1 MAKNILAIGTFTGFD
16 KTTND
21 IIVKSESLTTAGL
34 DLALTLEEVRGGIS
48 NPIQGYLPHSS
59 GFSINLED
67 CLFDLNYMALN
78 CGGDI
83 TTTANVMTSET
94 LTTTVANKIT
104 VTSTP
109 VAMAGNTAI
118 VGWYKLTSDTTD
130 SWTTIT
136 FSGKDASVSG
146 LSIGTSVCV
155 KYFHSNASAREFSVS
170 SAFVPKIIRGL
181 VTYTLYA
188 TSQSGSGQSKV
199 GELQFEI
206 PNCQFVGAQ
215 SFSISSS
222 GASTSPIGINAMV
235 TYTGSCNGV
244 GYYALAKEVITNK
257 DPLANVVKIAVM
269 DGDIDLSASYTTETI
284 QIFGQYNDGTAI
296 SKLNNSLFS
305 FSSGTVGTCTVG
317 ATTGI
322 VTRVAAGT
330 SVISITCPTKT
341 SLETNC
347 VVTCV

>member
-34 DLALTLEEVRGGIS
+34 DLALTMEEIRGGIA
-48 NPIQGYLPHSS
+48 NPVQGYLPHSS

-83 TTTANVMTSET
+83 TSTASVITSET
-94 LTTTVANKIT
+94 ITTTVVNKIT
-104 VTSTP
+104 VTNTP
-109 VAMAGNTAI
+109 VAMSGNTAI
-118 VGWYKLTSDTTD
+118 VGWYKKTTD
-130 SWTTIT
+130 TDDAWTTIT
-136 FSGKDASVSG
+136 FVGKDATVSG
-146 LSIGTSVCV
+146 LAIGTGVCV
-155 KYFHSNASAREFSVS
+155 KYFYSNTSARQFTVS

-188 TSQSGSGQSKV
+188 TSQSGSGQSKI

-215 SFSISSS
+215 SYSISAS
-222 GASTSPIGINAMV
+222 GASTTPIGINALV
-235 TYTGSCNGV
+235 TYTGSCNGY

-257 DPLANVVKIAVM
+257 DPLANVIKIGIM
-269 DGDIDLSASYTTETI
+269 DGDIDLSSTVTTETI
-284 QIFGQYNDGTAI
+284 VIIGQYNDGTGI
-296 SKLNNSLFS
+296 SVLPNSLFT
-305 FSSGTVGTCTVG
+305 FTSGTPATCTVG
-317 ATTGI
+317 ANTGVI
-322 VTRVAAGT
+322 TRVASGSST
-330 SVISITCPTKT
+330 ISVSCPTKP

-347 VVTCV
+347 VVTSV